1 MRHTKLT
8 LALAIAAALLIATP
22 VRAAGQTLTQTA
34 SAQWHMV
41 EPPATVST
49 MTFTLYNSNVVSA
62 GNPVAGALTPTCSAT
77 AAPGTGT
84 DCAATVPANMQ
95 PTVGGNY
102 AVCARFTAGV
112 SLACSSS
119 VPTGPPAPGT
129 PLQLAITIVLKWQ

>member
-1 MRHTKLT
+1 MTTRHTIR
-8 LALAIAAALLIATP
+8 ALAIAAALLVSA
-22 VRAAGQTLTQTA
+22 RLEAQTLSQTA

-41 EPPATVST
+41 EAPAAVST
-49 MTFTLYNSNVVSA
+49 MTFTLYNSNVQAA

-77 AAPGTGT
+77 AAPGSGT

-95 PTVGGNY
+95 PSVGGNY

-119 VPTGPPAPGT
+119 TPTGPPAPGT
-129 PLQLAITIVLKWQ
+129 PLTLTIQIVLKWQ